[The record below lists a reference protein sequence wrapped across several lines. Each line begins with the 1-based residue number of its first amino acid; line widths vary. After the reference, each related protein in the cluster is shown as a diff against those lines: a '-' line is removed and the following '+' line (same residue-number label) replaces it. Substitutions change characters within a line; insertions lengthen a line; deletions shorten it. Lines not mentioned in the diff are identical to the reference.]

1 MDCNGR
7 IEYNSDK
14 PENRI
19 SDKNIEVK
27 SGIQGSKAMNAR
39 SSVRIEQ
46 RISNPQVTATLPIDN
61 KQVTDSPKTTPC
73 LISDKLNNDGTGS
86 DAEILQL
93 AEKLGKMNEADRQR
107 LAALLDNM

>member
-46 RISNPQVTATLPIDN
+46 RISNPQVKTPLPIDN
-61 KQVTDSPKTTPC
+61 KQVTDSPKTTNG
-73 LISDKLNNDGTGS
+73 LSSDYGDNDGTGT
-86 DAEILQL
+86 DDEILQL
-93 AEKLGKMNEADRQR
+93 TEKLSTLSEEDRRR
-107 LAALLDNM
+107 LKTLLNL